1 MSVLKKKL
9 VTTMPDGSKWA
20 VPVEVIANNRAKEY
34 ADEFD
39 DDIAR
44 SLTEDTAPLF
54 EGDEFEIEDWAAN
67 NMDWDDVCDHAEC
80 IELADCDYQEGWVN
94 GDKEVV

>member
-9 VTTMPDGSKWA
+9 VTTMPDGSKWT

-39 DDIAR
+39 GDVAR
-44 SLTEDTAPLF
+44 SLAEDTAPLF
-54 EGDEFEIEDWAAN
+54 ERDEFVIEDWAAN
-67 NMDWDDVCDHAEC
+67 NMKWDDVCDHAEC
-80 IELADCDYQEGWVN
+80 IELADCDYQEGWIN
-94 GDKEVV
+94 GDKDVV